1 MSVFNLVSRFGV
13 VAGLCLVTP
22 AVGQDNTLGAETY
35 QVACAVCHGADAR
48 GGGEFADVLTVR
60 PPDLTKLSQANDGV
74 FPFLKVFQTVDGRTS
89 IRAHGT
95 PVMPIWGDTFK
106 EQVGQSAGPMGAELL
121 VRAKIVALV
130 DYLETLQQ

>member
-1 MSVFNLVSRFGV
+1 MSVCSITRFAI
-13 VAGLCLVTP
+13 VAGLSVVTQ
-22 AVGQDNTLGAETY
+22 AVAQDNSLGAAAYET
-35 QVACAVCHGADAR
+35 ACAVCHGVDAR
-48 GGGEFADVLTVR
+48 GGGEFADVLNVR

-74 FPFLKVFQTVDGRTS
+74 FPFLRVFQTVDGRTS

-106 EQVGQSAGPMGAELL
+106 TQVGQSAGPMGAELL